1 MSSWNK
7 IKVQSNPVE
16 HIEDVKT
23 DIPEYVDE
31 VDVTNDEEQVED
43 DSNNEEKDIIPEVE
57 DVMEEENE
65 VVVEEEPKKKFY
77 LFNSCVCNEQLGS
90 FEDEQPDMFEQKNYK
105 IVQSQIDDKKK
116 LLMP

>member
-1 MSSWNK
+1 MGSSSRPTIPDTTSMMMSSLRNNLVLFICIIFMSSWNK

-31 VDVTNDEEQVED
+31 VDVANDEEQVED

-57 DVMEEENE
+57 DLMEEET
-65 VVVEEEPKKKFY
+65 KKAG
-77 LFNSCVCNEQLGS
+77 LFRR
-90 FEDEQPDMFEQKNYK
+90 FAKTFF
-105 IVQSQIDDKKK
+105 SQNV
-116 LLMP
+116 